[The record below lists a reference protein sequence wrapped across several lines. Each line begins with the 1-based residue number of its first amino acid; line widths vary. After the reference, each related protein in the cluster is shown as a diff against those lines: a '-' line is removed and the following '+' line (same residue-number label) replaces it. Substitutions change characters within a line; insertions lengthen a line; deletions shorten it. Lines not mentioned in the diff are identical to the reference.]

1 MKNLLEFILINLV
14 ENPDSIRIEELERN
28 GEWIYTIYVHPEDI
42 GRVIG
47 RGGSVI
53 SAIRQIATIRAM
65 KEQQRIRVI
74 VGEE

>member
-14 ENPDSIRIEELERN
+14 EHPDSIRIEELEQN
-28 GEWIYTIYVHPEDI
+28 GEWHYTIFVHPEDV

-53 SAIRQIATIRAM
+53 SAIRQIATVRAV
-65 KEQQRIRVI
+65 KEQQRIRI
-74 VGEE
+74 QVGEE

>member
-14 ENPDSIRIEELERN
+14 DHPDDIRIEEEEQN
-28 GEWIYTIYVHPEDI
+28 GEWLYTIFVNPDDV

-65 KEQQRIRVI
+65 KEQLRVRIVL
-74 VGEE
+74 GEE

>member
-14 ENPDSIRIEELERN
+14 DHPDNIRIEELEQN
-28 GEWIYTIYVHPEDI
+28 GEWIYTIFVHPNDT
-42 GRVIG
+42 GRIIG

-65 KEQQRIRVI
+65 KEHQRIRVV